1 MSGQPIPSSISMA
14 AAYLTDEQ
22 ALEKLVT
29 PIPNN
34 QQLKEALKPGF
45 AGDVN
50 IYHAGTRTARYVR
63 ADGKL
68 AVCFI
73 LTEVSQQ
80 EAQAIGAKDV
90 AIVGSDPPKHHTE
103 TATGVVHHGMAHR
116 RRPGPRRR
124 HHPGRVRADPSI
136 AAAVAADGVGP
147 ASP

>member
-1 MSGQPIPSSISMA
+1 MSGQPMPSSISMA

-22 ALEKLVT
+22 AVEKLVT

-80 EAQAIGAKDV
+80 EAQAIGAAFDKVKAKDTGYP
-90 AIVGSDPPKHHTE
+90 AFE
-103 TATGVVHHGMAHR
+103 TAVRSVI
-116 RRPGPRRR
+116 RPQIGQ
-124 HHPGRVRADPSI
+124 VN
-136 AAAVAADGVGP
+136 
-147 ASP
+147 